1 MKNSNIK
8 IGTNKS
14 FGIVFFV
21 VFMLIGFYPLLNDD
35 SLRWWALIVS
45 IFFLLLGFLNSALL
59 IPLNSIWFKFGLF
72 LGKFVSPI
80 VMGLIYFAV
89 VFPTFIFLKLL
100 KKNYLN
106 IKYEKNK
113 HSYWIEVKN
122 KNNSMKDQF

>member
-21 VFMLIGFYPLLNDD
+21 VFLLIGFYPLLNDD
-35 SLRWWALIVS
+35 SLRWWAIIVS
-45 IFFLLLGFLNSALL
+45 VFFLLLGFLNSVLL
-59 IPLNSIWFKFGLF
+59 TPLNSIWFKFGLF

-80 VMGLIYFAV
+80 VMGLVYFAV
-89 VFPTFIFLKLL
+89 VFPTFLFLKLL

-113 HSYWIEVKN
+113 LSYWMDVKDKN
-122 KNNSMKDQF
+122 KSMKDQF

>member
-1 MKNSNIK
+1 
-8 IGTNKS
+8 
-14 FGIVFFV
+14 
-21 VFMLIGFYPLLNDD
+21 LYPLLNDHGIRVW
-35 SLRWWALIVS
+35 SIIVGF
-45 IFFLLLGFLNSALL
+45 IFLFLGIVNSPILK
-59 IPLNSIWFKFGLF
+59 PLNLIWFKFGLF